1 MRFTEQQTL
10 SPQVIDR
17 DAGVIGGVRILGA
30 ESKNGRRYS
39 QRAMQAAARMYEGVA
54 VNVDHSPDA
63 KDRSVSEAFGWLSNV
78 RESDGAVFGDLN
90 YLKTH
95 PQAPVLLEVAE
106 RNPNRLGL
114 SHHAEGTVRMD
125 GGVTIVETIER
136 VHSVDLVQTPATNT
150 GLFES
155 RGHMTIREAFAK
167 HPKLAKILEG
177 EGMGGYGDKML
188 PEMDDASGMAEVE
201 LSGLEVMVLD
211 ALRGEGD
218 IEAKLAKVAE
228 IMKAFQATEPTPE
241 GEMADKPDAEM
252 AESLNKIAAR
262 LDGVVALVESLNA
275 ERKARE
281 LIESKG
287 REVTADRIAAVAM
300 ADEGKRVALVES
312 WPVQRGNR
320 PGVSAPANG
329 GMTYPKDS
337 SGFLAAIRS

>member
-10 SPQVIDR
+10 SPTAIDR
-17 DAGVIGGVRILGA
+17 DAGVISGVRILGA

-39 QRAMQAAARMYEGVA
+39 PRAMQAAARMYEGVA

-63 KDRSVSEAFGWLSNV
+63 KDRSVSEAFGWLTNV

-95 PQAPVLLEVAE
+95 PQAPMLLEVAE

-125 GGVTIVETIER
+125 GGTTVVETIER

-167 HPKLAKILEG
+167 YQKLAKILEG
-177 EGMGGYGDKML
+177 EGMGSYGDKML
-188 PEMDDASGMAEVE
+188 PEMDDAGMAEVE

-218 IEAKLAKVAE
+218 LESKMAKVAE
-228 IMKAFQATEPTPE
+228 IMKAFQSTEPTPE
-241 GEMADKPDAEM
+241 AEMADKPEDKM
-252 AESLNKIAAR
+252 TESLNKLAAR
-262 LDGVVALVESLNA
+262 VEVVAALVESMDA

-287 REVTADRIAAVAM
+287 REVTAERVAAVSM
-300 ADEGKRVALVES
+300 ADAGKRVALVES
-312 WPVQRGNR
+312 WPVSRGNR
-320 PGVSAPANG
+320 PAVSAPASVAA
-329 GMTYPKDS
+329 YPKDT

>member
-1 MRFTEQQTL
+1 MRLTEQHTL
-10 SPQVIDR
+10 SPTAIDR
-17 DAGVIGGVRILGA
+17 EAGVIGGVRILGA

-39 QRAMQAAARMYEGVA
+39 PRAMQAAARMYEGIA

-63 KDRSVSEAFGWLSNV
+63 KDRSVSEAFGWLTNV
-78 RESDGAVFGDLN
+78 RESDGAVFGDLH

-95 PQAPVLLEVAE
+95 PQAPLLLEVAE

-125 GGVTIVETIER
+125 GGTTVVETIER

-155 RGHMTIREAFAK
+155 RGHMTIREAYAK
-167 HPKLAKILEG
+167 HPRLAKILEG
-177 EGMGGYGDKML
+177 EGMGDYGDKML
-188 PEMDDASGMAEVE
+188 PEMDDESGIAEVQLSGM
-201 LSGLEVMVLD
+201 EVMILD

-218 IEAKLAKVAE
+218 LESKMAKVAE
-228 IMKAFQATEPTPE
+228 IIKAHSEMPE
-241 GEMADKPDAEM
+241 AEMADKPEDKM
-252 AESLNKIAAR
+252 AESLNKLAAR
-262 LDGVVALVESLNA
+262 LEGVAALVESMDA

-287 REVTADRIAAVAM
+287 REVTAERVAAVSM
-300 ADEGKRVALVES
+300 ADAGKRVALVES
-312 WPVQRGNR
+312 WPISRGNR
-320 PGVSAPANG
+320 PAVSAPASVAA
-329 GMTYPKDS
+329 YPKDT

>member
-10 SPQVIDR
+10 SPQAIDR
-17 DAGVIGGVRILGA
+17 DAGVISGVRILGA

-39 QRAMQAAARMYEGVA
+39 PRAMQAAARMYEGVA

-177 EGMGGYGDKML
+177 EGMGEYGDKML
-188 PEMDDASGMAEVE
+188 PEMDDAAGMAEVE

-218 IEAKLAKVAE
+218 IDAKLAKVAE

-252 AESLNKIAAR
+252 AESLKKIAAR

-287 REVTADRIAAVAM
+287 REVTADRVAAVAM

-320 PGVSAPANG
+320 PGVSAPANS
-329 GMTYPKDS
+329 GMMYPKDS